1 MYVPR
6 WTLAVGHT
14 NETIGGLLNA
24 TFGNVTEMV
33 ISFFA
38 LAAGELRVVQL
49 SLLGREEGGAGGVM
63 VAHGVGVGKGGGGK
77 AEGVACGRFAARPLH
92 S

>member
-1 MYVPR
+1 LCRYTEEV
-6 WTLAVGHT
+6 AGHT
-14 NETIGGLLNA
+14 NETIGGLLTA

-49 SLLGREEGGAGGVM
+49 SLLGRARFVSGGGATDTCHNNIVFT
-63 VAHGVGVGKGGGGK
+63 AYS
-77 AEGVACGRFAARPLH
+77 CI
-92 S
+92 